1 MTSTD
6 VKEKEKER
14 KKQNKMPEDGCLE
27 KRVKRGRNMQ
37 KYRRVKR

>member
-6 VKEKEKER
+6 VKEKEER
-14 KKQNKMPEDGCLE
+14 KKPNKMPEDGCLE
-27 KRVKRGRNMQ
+27 QRAKQGRNMQ